1 MTIDKD
7 KFVALETRVE
17 KISKIVIGNGEKGMA
32 ETLRNVGDAVD
43 RIEAALTTH
52 VENDNLEERRRKSRR
67 ERLLEKLLM
76 GTIALILSGI
86 GTIFAYGMRI
96 YPSFVKLLETIP

>member
-1 MTIDKD
+1 MEKLVTD
-7 KFVALETRVE
+7 LEEQVH
-17 KISKIVIGNGEKGMA
+17 KITKIVVGNGEIGMA
-32 ETLRNVGDAVD
+32 ETLRNVGNDVTTIKD
-43 RIEAALTTH
+43 TLTTH
-52 VENDNLEERRRKSRR
+52 VENDTDEDKRRKSRR
-67 ERLLEKLLM
+67 ECLLEKLLM